1 VIRRYGKKLAGGL
14 LAATMVVVAG
24 CQPVGGV
31 DVNQSVVNNFKV
43 VSSEAAMNVA
53 IELIPQASA
62 TPEQKAALDKLK
74 NISITFNSK
83 TEDAQH
89 ASYDGFLTT
98 ARGKISFNIYTSGE
112 QTVIKIEGASKP
124 IVLNVGKTLLSSL
137 MKGSNS
143 SSMTQS
149 VIDMISAPLMQKS
162 ADLLP
167 LFAGFIATHVETNP
181 KNIQVTPVT
190 ETVQGKSLNLN
201 KLHSEISGT
210 EAGQMLQKL
219 MTSIVADEK
228 GMKELLGS
236 LYDVLAPEILKNK
249 DSLNPLVAIVIS
261 NKETAVN
268 FLYGMVQEY
277 AVSFADQT
285 TAKIKTSEMFTD
297 QMYVKSDLYLDSGLL
312 ARKSAVEALLPV
324 PASNTKGLNA
334 IKITASGESW
344 NQNTPVKADTYAVSG
359 DSLQIGGSESGKLL
373 NPSKLLSLFS
383 KQSTA
388 YLTFREDMQL
398 TRKRLAMKMGQ
409 DAGQDPG
416 ESGKPFIKNGF
427 TLVPVRYVVEQ
438 LDAEVKWDGDK
449 REVTVKDE
457 LTGNVIVFTIGSK
470 TALLNGNA
478 VTLDTEAII
487 NSGGSTY
494 VPVRFITEQ
503 GLGGTIS
510 WDDNTRTVS
519 IARD

>member
-1 VIRRYGKKLAGGL
+1 
-14 LAATMVVVAG
+14 
-24 CQPVGGV
+24 
-31 DVNQSVVNNFKV
+31 
-43 VSSEAAMNVA
+43 
-53 IELIPQASA
+53 
-62 TPEQKAALDKLK
+62 
-74 NISITFNSK
+74 
-83 TEDAQH
+83 
-89 ASYDGFLTT
+89 
-98 ARGKISFNIYTSGE
+98 
-112 QTVIKIEGASKP
+112 
-124 IVLNVGKTLLSSL
+124 
-137 MKGSNS
+137 
-143 SSMTQS
+143 
-149 VIDMISAPLMQKS
+149 
-162 ADLLP
+162 
-167 LFAGFIATHVETNP
+167 
-181 KNIQVTPVT
+181 
-190 ETVQGKSLNLN
+190 
-201 KLHSEISGT
+201 
-210 EAGQMLQKL
+210 
-219 MTSIVADEK
+219 
-228 GMKELLGS
+228 
-236 LYDVLAPEILKNK
+236 
-249 DSLNPLVAIVIS
+249 
-261 NKETAVN
+261 
-268 FLYGMVQEY
+268 
-277 AVSFADQT
+277 
-285 TAKIKTSEMFTD
+285 
-297 QMYVKSDLYLDSGLL
+297 LDSGLL

-344 NQNTPVKADTYAVSG
+344 NQNTLVKADTYAVSG